1 MLEDRS
7 VSESVSSK
15 GYYHLGVK
23 AEVQDFEQ
31 AEGSSSGEESSN
43 KSKKQKCKEKR
54 ERK

>member
-31 AEGSSSGEESSN
+31 AEGSSSGESSN